1 MKKNIFLL
9 CLVLLIG
16 CKQGGAKTNQKI
28 DDSTG
33 AKIADTSRLTPPDF
47 TLYSLDSTEYTLSEQ
62 TGKVVFVNF
71 WAPWCPP
78 CRAEIPALIELYEKY
93 KDKGF
98 LILGIGMDKEK
109 ALKDYVQK
117 NGIKHPVLIGNEEV
131 AKNYSIRGI
140 PTTYILDKQGKI
152 VTQHTGFGKE
162 TAEQLESELTKLL
175 KE

>member
-9 CLVLLIG
+9 CMVLLIG
-16 CKQGGAKTNQKI
+16 CKQGGAKTNHGNNDSATTKI
-28 DDSTG
+28 TD
-33 AKIADTSRLTPPDF
+33 ISRQTPPDF
-47 TLYSLDSTEYTLSEQ
+47 TLYSLDSTEYTLSKQ
-62 TGKVVFVNF
+62 TGKVVFVSF

-78 CRAEIPALIELYEKY
+78 CRAEIPTLIELYKKY

-98 LILGIGMDKEK
+98 LILGVGMDKEN
-109 ALKDYVQK
+109 ALKDYVKK
-117 NGIKHPVLIGNEEV
+117 NGIKYPVLIGNEEV

-152 VTQHTGFGKE
+152 VTQHTGFGKG